1 MIYIFNI
8 TEDEENR
15 IVRIDVTAENW
26 EENKLLAK
34 EMGIEIDEPSYIEC
48 TIDLIKG
55 GIKNMNEV
63 NNVRNYVNGASDYNK
78 HKYQVWDFWIKYKI
92 KNGFDCDLTK
102 RVLRI
107 KKTDGRLL
115 DYRKMKHIALERIR
129 QFQNNENVF
138 PIENTEPKDVTFEE
152 MIDDYNLTDDDKI
165 ILNRILYPNV
175 KDRVSDYEE
184 IIELCEKRIKELE
197 KEEN

>member
-1 MIYIFNI
+1 
-8 TEDEENR
+8 
-15 IVRIDVTAENW
+15 
-26 EENKLLAK
+26 
-34 EMGIEIDEPSYIEC
+34 
-48 TIDLIKG
+48 
-55 GIKNMNEV
+55 MNEL

-92 KNGFDCDLTK
+92 NNGFDCDLTK

-138 PIENTEPKDVTFEE
+138 PIENTEPEDVTFEE
-152 MIDDYNLTDDDKI
+152 MIADYILTDDDKI
-165 ILNRILYPNV
+165 ILSRILYPNI
-175 KDRVSDYEE
+175 KDRVSDYQM
-184 IIELCEKRIKELE
+184 IIEICNKRIVELE
-197 KEEN
+197 KEEIK